1 MAEVKFLADINLN
14 NNQLVG
20 VKLQNLTSD
29 PSGLAGEGQIY
40 YDSNANVIKFHTGSD
55 TWVSLSSA
63 SGDITSVVAGDGLTG
78 GATSGAATVN
88 VVGGDGITAN
98 ANDVAITATQGTITS
113 ILNADLVVGRD
124 AHNQIQF
131 TTDNEIHFKTN
142 NETPVIKMKAS
153 GEIEAT
159 KLDGALEGNA
169 DSATVATTVTITD
182 NENTDEENAI
192 LFSAGA
198 DTDGGNLGVEQDHSG
213 MTYNPSSGT
222 ISATTFKGNI
232 DAVDGDFDGTLEAD
246 AITIAG
252 TAIGSIYGVVAGSS
266 SIVTTGALNSGS
278 ITAGFGT
285 IDTGSSAITT
295 TGLISGGSLDIDHVL
310 INGTTIGHTDDT
322 DLITLADGIVTVA
335 GEISVTTLDIGG
347 TNISAT
353 ATELNYTDLGSTA
366 VGTAIASKAV
376 VLDSNKDYTGLRNV
390 TLSGELDTGSLDVS
404 GNADIDGTL
413 ECDALTIEGTAIA
426 TVIAGTTVSNATLA
440 ATVTV
445 TNSTT
450 NANYD
455 VPFTDG
461 SAALLEDNGAFYYNP
476 STGLLTVPNLSV
488 AGTTTQV
495 NTVTMNAQN
504 AVVFEGATADAHE
517 TTLSIVDP
525 TADHTQYLINQGGYI
540 PVLAASTTT
549 AITSTPAELNVLDGV
564 TAGTVSASLAVVVD
578 SNKDI
583 ASFRNVTL
591 SGELDA
597 ATGDFSGDV
606 DVDGTLEADAIT
618 IAGTAIGSIYGVV
631 AGSSSIVTTGA
642 LSSGSITSGF
652 GSIDNGSSTITTTGL
667 ISGGSLDIDNVLIN
681 GTTIGHTD
689 DTDLITL
696 ADGVVTVAGE
706 LDATSLD
713 ISGNADID
721 GTLEADAITIAGTA
735 ISSVL
740 SPVAGHASIA
750 TVGTISTGS
759 WAATDIAVAHGGT
772 GASSASAAR
781 TNLGVA
787 YANDAETLAG
797 SSSTKVVTPAGLS
810 ARSYRTAI
818 GDGSATAYTVNH
830 ALGTRDV
837 VVQMYDVSSYETVY
851 AQVVRTDTANITVTF
866 NVAPS
871 SSDVVVLVTKI
882 D

>member
-1 MAEVKFLADINLN
+1 MALKILAEQVHHANVDLNHNQINNARIQNLSTEPSSDN
-14 NNQLVG
+14 AAGRIFYDTDTNQLKVY
-20 VKLQNLTSD
+20 N
-29 PSGLAGEGQIY
+29 
-40 YDSNANVIKFHTGSD
+40 GSAFEQLVTETTD
-55 TWVSLSSA
+55 T
-63 SGDITSVVAGDGLTG
+63 
-78 GATSGAATVN
+78 N
-88 VVGGDGITAN
+88 NITA
-98 ANDVAITATQGTITS
+98 VES
-113 ILNADLVVGRD
+113 ILNASLVVGRD
-124 AHNQIQF
+124 AHNQIIF
-131 TTDNEIHFKTN
+131 STDNEIHFKTN

-159 KLDGALEGNA
+159 KFDGALEGNA

-222 ISATTFKGNI
+222 ISATIFKGNI

-583 ASFRNVTL
+583 TGFRNVTL